1 VLLEEVM
8 VQSQF
13 WMACLIQSINVVIEK
28 LQLNI
33 SFTLAMLLLTEEC
46 IQVAQ
51 EIIGQKVALA
61 ESK

>member
-1 VLLEEVM
+1 VLLAEVM
-8 VQSQF
+8 VQNQF
-13 WMACLIQSINVVIEK
+13 WTAYMIQSINVVIEK

-33 SFTLAMLLLTEEC
+33 SFTLAMLLLTEEY

-61 ESK
+61 E

>member
-1 VLLEEVM
+1 VLLVEVM
-8 VQSQF
+8 LQKQF
-13 WMACLIQSINVVIEK
+13 WMAYMIQSINVVIEK

-33 SFTLAMLLLTEEC
+33 SFTSATVLLTEEY

>member
-1 VLLEEVM
+1 VLLAEVM
-8 VQSQF
+8 VQNQF
-13 WMACLIQSINVVIEK
+13 WMAYMIQSINVVIEK

-33 SFTLAMLLLTEEC
+33 SFTLAMLLLTEEY

-61 ESK
+61 E